1 MSRSGLRPVAS
12 VVLIL
17 CLAFLAAGCGGKSQS
32 TSTGTV
38 SPGTATRTFT
48 TEELASFNGQ
58 NGQPAYVAVDGV
70 VYDVTGSPNWPGGTH
85 TKCPL
90 GASAGKDLSQVLQQ
104 APPRMRVYITA
115 KPVVGKLK
123 GS

>member
-1 MSRSGLRPVAS
+1 VLCPAGAS
-12 VVLIL
+12 VALVL
-17 CLAFLAAGCGGKSQS
+17 CLALLAAGCGGKSQS
-32 TSTGTV
+32 TSPGTV
-38 SPGTATRTFT
+38 SPATGKRTFT
-48 TEELASFNGQ
+48 TEELAAFSGQ

-90 GASAGKDLSQVLQQ
+90 DASAGKDLSQVLQQ
-104 APPRMRVYITA
+104 APPRMRAYITA